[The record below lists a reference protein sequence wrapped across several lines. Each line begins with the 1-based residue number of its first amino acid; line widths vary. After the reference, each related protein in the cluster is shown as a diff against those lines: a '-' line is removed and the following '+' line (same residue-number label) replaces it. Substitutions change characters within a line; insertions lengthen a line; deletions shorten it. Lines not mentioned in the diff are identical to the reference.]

1 MGLSVANNFFSP
13 YTFFS
18 TFMCNTHNPV
28 LSLHYETHTR
38 VPDAKTKL
46 TAAQIDQLSRRTV

>member
-1 MGLSVANNFFSP
+1 M
-13 YTFFS
+13 FFS

-46 TAAQIDQLSRRTV
+46 TAAQTRFPDEQLNT